1 MEAFFGL
8 KDNLKV
14 PLFMEIP
21 IIPALG
27 YMYSQKK
34 KIFKNQR
41 PSFSRWKEI
50 YFLELRMVI
59 DIMKKKHANTF
70 KEWSQSVNHKH
81 RLII

>member
-1 MEAFFGL
+1 MEAFSDL

-34 KIFKNQR
+34 RSSKTRDQAFQDGRK
-41 PSFSRWKEI
+41 F
-50 YFLELRMVI
+50 
-59 DIMKKKHANTF
+59 TF
-70 KEWSQSVNHKH
+70 
-81 RLII
+81 